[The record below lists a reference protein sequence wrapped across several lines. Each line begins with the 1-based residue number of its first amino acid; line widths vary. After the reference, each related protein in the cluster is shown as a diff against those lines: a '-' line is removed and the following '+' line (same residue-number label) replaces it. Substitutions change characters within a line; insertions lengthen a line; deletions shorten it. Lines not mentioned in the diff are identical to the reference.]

1 MNQENDCRILN
12 DNFKEMRDCPNF
24 ETTILYFLKRLLL
37 VESYDNIDDAIH
49 EFCFWLQFD
58 KIILLTFFCGC
69 ILLPILDKCI
79 SVIINFI
86 LLIFRFM
93 KKILC
98 RFKYRFKPFW
108 NKLEMLRNFFAGST
122 GDETDIDSD
131 QEMKD
136 RQENQTQEFTLD
148 LNIVPDDEKEK
159 EKSIQLDLEKNLDE
173 ILD

>member
-79 SVIINFI
+79 SVII
-86 LLIFRFM
+86 
-93 KKILC
+93 
-98 RFKYRFKPFW
+98 
-108 NKLEMLRNFFAGST
+108 
-122 GDETDIDSD
+122 
-131 QEMKD
+131 
-136 RQENQTQEFTLD
+136 
-148 LNIVPDDEKEK
+148 
-159 EKSIQLDLEKNLDE
+159 
-173 ILD
+173 